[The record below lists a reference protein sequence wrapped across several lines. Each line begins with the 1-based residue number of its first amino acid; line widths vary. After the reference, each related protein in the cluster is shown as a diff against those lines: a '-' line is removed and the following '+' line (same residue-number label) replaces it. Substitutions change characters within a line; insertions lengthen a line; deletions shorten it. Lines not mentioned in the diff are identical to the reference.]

1 MANRKHDQVKSKSSL
16 LTLPEEIID
25 TYGLFIKKGE
35 RKVSLIG
42 RALPNNTVSL
52 VIYSYQDGR
61 KVQQSTG
68 VVLESETSLKVK
80 NENKEK
86 IRLQRVKV
94 DELNAKA
101 EKEDAGFTPTKRT
114 RKTLASF
121 ITDMMNDSDHK
132 TSHFAGGAKA
142 LINHLKGYEESRHKK
157 TTLLSDITNDWV
169 RDFNDYLKFE
179 AVDTHY
185 KNKTDA
191 PHIKPNTQVNML
203 TKLSVV
209 LNEAARQGRIHYNP
223 VGNLSKK
230 ARPRRELEN
239 RTFLTQDE
247 VKRLMETPY
256 PVVKGGEDVPR
267 AFLFAVFSGLR
278 FSDVKRLKGE
288 NIYKDGDKVF
298 ISFTTKKTTTRQN
311 LKLGKM
317 ALRFLPT
324 DIMVGKE
331 VFKLPTNERTNVDLK
346 KWVKAAGIQKNIT
359 FHCSRH
365 TNATLLLNSGASLAT
380 VAFQLGHKDV
390 SMTQIYAKIVN
401 RTQEEA
407 VDGLDKIFKNEE

>member
-1 MANRKHDQVKSKSSL
+1 MANRKHDQVRSKSAL

-25 TYGLFIKKGE
+25 TYGLFTKKGE
-35 RKVSLIG
+35 RRVSLIG

-61 KVQQSTG
+61 KVQQATG
-68 VVLESETSLKVK
+68 VVLLPESSIEVK
-80 NENKEK
+80 NANKEK
-86 IRLQRVKV
+86 IRLQRVHV

-101 EKEDAGFTPTKRT
+101 EKEDVGFKPTKRT

-121 ITDMMNDSDHK
+121 ITDMMNDNDHK
-132 TSHFAGGAKA
+132 ESHFTASAKA
-142 LINHLKGYEESRHKK
+142 LINHIAGYEKNRHKQ
-157 TTLLSDITNDWV
+157 TTLLSDITDDWV
-169 RDFNDYLKFE
+169 RDFNDYLKFD

-185 KNKTDA
+185 KHKADA

-223 VGNLSKK
+223 VGNLPKK
-230 ARPRRELEN
+230 SRPKKENEN
-239 RTFLTQDE
+239 RTFLTKGE
-247 VKRLMETPY
+247 VMKLMETPY

-267 AFLFAVFSGLR
+267 AFLFGIFTGLR
-278 FSDVKRLKGE
+278 FSDICRLRGE
-288 NIYKDGDKVF
+288 HIYKDGNKVF
-298 ISFTTKKTTTRQN
+298 INFTTKKTTTRQN
-311 LKLGKM
+311 LKLGQM
-317 ALRFLPT
+317 AIRFLPT
-324 DIMVGKE
+324 DIKAGE
-331 VFKLPTNERTNVDLK
+331 PVFHLPNNERTNMDLR
-346 KWVKAAGIQKNIT
+346 KWIEAAGIQKNIT

-390 SMTQIYAKIVN
+390 RMTQIYAKITN
-401 RTQEEA
+401 ESQQEA
-407 VDGLDKIFKNEE
+407 VDGLDKVFEM